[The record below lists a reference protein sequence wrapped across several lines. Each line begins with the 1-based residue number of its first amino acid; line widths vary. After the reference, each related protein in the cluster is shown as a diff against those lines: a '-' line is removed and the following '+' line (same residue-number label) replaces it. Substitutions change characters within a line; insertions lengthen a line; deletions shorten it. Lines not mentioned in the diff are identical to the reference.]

1 MKLIGKILVGIAV
14 GILLG
19 LYAPEDFIYLAIT
32 AKSFIEQFIFF
43 IVPLII
49 LLFITSGIANLQGES
64 TKVLSTTVLIAYL
77 STILAALFAT
87 VIAIKVIPFVI
98 SGEVIELSREE
109 STGSIIP
116 LEIKPV
122 MDVISALVLAFIVG
136 IGIKVTRATT
146 LKKIADEGR
155 NIIQILISNVIIPIL
170 PFYIAGVFME
180 IAWQGE
186 VFSTLGHFAL
196 VLLLAV
202 SIHWIWLFA
211 LYTAAG
217 YYTSKNATE
226 ALKNMLPAYITALGT
241 MSSAA
246 TIPVTLKQTREN
258 GVSENIADFTIPLCA
273 TIHLCGSA
281 ITITVC
287 SVAVLVLL
295 NSGEVPTLM
304 SMIPFILLLG
314 VIMVAAPG
322 VPGGG
327 VMAALGLLETSLGFN
342 GNALAIMI
350 ALYVAQDSFGTA
362 CNVTGDGAIAIIVDK
377 LSKER

>member
-1 MKLIGKILVGIAV
+1 MNLIGKILAGIAI

-19 LYAPEDFIYLAIT
+19 LYAPEDFVYIAIA

-49 LLFITSGIANLQGES
+49 LLFITSGIANLHGES
-64 TKVLSTTVLIAYL
+64 TRILSTTVILAYV
-77 STILAALFAT
+77 STILAAFLACN
-87 VIAIKVIPFVI
+87 VAIKMIPFLI
-98 SGEVIELSREE
+98 SGDTVELSRDE

-116 LEIKPV
+116 LEIKPI
-122 MDVISALVLAFIVG
+122 MDVISALVLAFIMG
-136 IGIKVTRATT
+136 IGIKYTRATT

-155 NIIQILISNVIIPIL
+155 NIIQLLISNIIIPIL
-170 PFYIAGVFME
+170 PFYIAGVFLE

-186 VFSTLGHFAL
+186 VFTTLGHFAL
-196 VLLLAV
+196 VLMMAV
-202 SIHWIWLFA
+202 ALHWIWLFV

-217 YYTSKNATE
+217 YYTSRNATE
-226 ALKNMLPAYITALGT
+226 ALKTMLPAYVTALGT

-246 TIPVTLKQTREN
+246 TIPVTLKQTRAN
-258 GVSENIADFTIPLCA
+258 GVSENVADFTIPLCA

-287 SVAVLVLL
+287 SVAVLAIL
-295 NSGEVPTLM
+295 NSGDVPSIF

-322 VPGGG
+322 VPGGA
-327 VMAALGLLETSLGFN
+327 VMAALGLLETTLGFN

-362 CNVTGDGAIAIIVDK
+362 CNVAGDGAIAIIVDK
-377 LSKER
+377 IEKS

>member
-1 MKLIGKILVGIAV
+1 MNLIGKILAGIAI

-19 LYAPEDFIYLAIT
+19 LYAPEDFVYIAIA

-49 LLFITSGIANLQGES
+49 LLFITSGIANLHGES
-64 TKVLSTTVLIAYL
+64 TRILSTTVILAYV
-77 STILAALFAT
+77 STILAAFLACN
-87 VIAIKVIPFVI
+87 VAIKMIPFLI
-98 SGEVIELSREE
+98 SGDTVELSRDE

-116 LEIKPV
+116 LEIKPI
-122 MDVISALVLAFIVG
+122 MDVISALVLAFIMG
-136 IGIKVTRATT
+136 IGIKYTRATT
-146 LKKIADEGR
+146 LKKIADEGL
-155 NIIQILISNVIIPIL
+155 NIIQLLISNIIIPIL
-170 PFYIAGVFME
+170 PFYIAGVFLE

-186 VFSTLGHFAL
+186 VFTTLGHFAL
-196 VLLLAV
+196 VLMMAV
-202 SIHWIWLFA
+202 ALHWIWLFV

-217 YYTSKNATE
+217 YYTSRNATE
-226 ALKNMLPAYITALGT
+226 ALKTMLPAYVTALGT

-246 TIPVTLKQTREN
+246 TIPVTLKQTRAN
-258 GVSENIADFTIPLCA
+258 GVSENVADFTIPLCA

-287 SVAVLVLL
+287 SVAVLAIL
-295 NSGEVPTLM
+295 NSGDVPSIF

-322 VPGGG
+322 VPGGA
-327 VMAALGLLETSLGFN
+327 VMAALGLLETTLGFN

-362 CNVTGDGAIAIIVDK
+362 CNVAGDGAIAIIVDK
-377 LSKER
+377 IEKS